1 MSFGVKSYRSKKIFI
16 VLFAKRSV
24 LVVEF
29 NDSSL
34 SHNFI
39 GIPLRTQVRNYQGWM
54 NLLPKCVVVSIHI
67 MRQKLEF

>member
-16 VLFAKRSV
+16 VLFAQRSV

-39 GIPLRTQVRNYQGWM
+39 GIPLRTQVRHYQG
-54 NLLPKCVVVSIHI
+54 
-67 MRQKLEF
+67 